1 MCCVNK
7 APTGLWIIA
16 CAKKEKFILG
26 FLGIK
31 FFVLSWYHD
40 FSFLY
45 QVLNSETSKR
55 PTSRSRMMPHAIGPQ
70 LTNKSSKS
78 APTVGDSSDGGPK
91 EPPILVTPSE
101 SFRYPLDPCFVFLQ
115 LYHASFLG
123 TVNERPQ
130 PLPDGEVS
138 FSVFCKVVVWSR

>member
-1 MCCVNK
+1 MNYSLYEKRKVYIRFS
-7 APTGLWIIA
+7 WIQIFRLDMISRF
-16 CAKKEKFILG
+16 FISR
-26 FLGIK
+26 
-31 FFVLSWYHD
+31 FFISRFFIS
-40 FSFLY
+40 FSFF

-78 APTVGDSSDGGPK
+78 APTVGDPSDGGPK

-123 TVNERPQ
+123 LVNERPQ

-138 FSVFCKVVVWSR
+138 FSVFCKVVV

>member
-1 MCCVNK
+1 MNYSLC
-7 APTGLWIIA
+7 
-16 CAKKEKFILG
+16 EKRKVYIRFSWNQIFRLVMISRFFIS
-26 FLGIK
+26 FSSIK
-31 FFVLSWYHD
+31 
-40 FSFLY
+40 
-45 QVLNSETSKR
+45 QR

-101 SFRYPLDPCFVFLQ
+101 SFRYPLDPCFLFLQ

-123 TVNERPQ
+123 LVNERPQ

-138 FSVFCKVVVWSR
+138 FSVFCKVVV

>member
-1 MCCVNK
+1 MNYSLC
-7 APTGLWIIA
+7 
-16 CAKKEKFILG
+16 EKRKVYIRFSWNQIFRLDMISRFFISR
-26 FLGIK
+26 
-31 FFVLSWYHD
+31 FFIS
-40 FSFLY
+40 FSFF

-78 APTVGDSSDGGPK
+78 APTVGDPSDGGPK

-123 TVNERPQ
+123 PVNERPQ

-138 FSVFCKVVVWSR
+138 FSVFCKVVV